1 MYVKPAFRG
10 QKISTILLESL
21 KNWAKKKALKE
32 LRLDVY
38 INNTEAIKVYERF
51 GFTKSLVNMRMDI

>member
-1 MYVKPAFRG
+1 MNL
-10 QKISTILLESL
+10 TIEELQTKVLS
-21 KNWAKKKALKE
+21 WAKEKDLKE

-51 GFTKSLVNMRMDI
+51 GFSKILVNMRMDI